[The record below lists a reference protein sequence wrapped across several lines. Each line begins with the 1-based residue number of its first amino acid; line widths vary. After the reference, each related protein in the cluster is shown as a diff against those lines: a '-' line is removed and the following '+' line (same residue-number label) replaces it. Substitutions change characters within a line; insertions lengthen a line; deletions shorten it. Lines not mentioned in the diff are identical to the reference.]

1 MASSSAKLSLLV
13 IPATQAKLRKRATMG
28 RPNFLAT
35 ERLQCP
41 HRMVTPPWGSRAFCW
56 TKTRVEV
63 EKSWKNQEIL
73 RCSFQRLEFANVHC
87 RHLTPHSLQ
96 LASIQ
101 GYAKARTSHKP
112 KWYWTEKKW
121 QLKYHAKYWTI
132 HDFRFPQ
139 LFIFFFPLNSPNF
152 GCPSPW

>member
-1 MASSSAKLSLLV
+1 MVSSSAKLSLLV

-35 ERLQCP
+35 ERLQGP
-41 HRMVTPPWGSRAFCW
+41 HRMVTPPWGSGAFCW

-63 EKSWKNQEIL
+63 EKSWKNQKNL

-112 KWYWTEKKW
+112 KWYWTEKKMTTKISCKILNYPW
-121 QLKYHAKYWTI
+121 LS
-132 HDFRFPQ
+132 FPSIVYI
-139 LFIFFFPLNSPNF
+139 LFPTEFPNF
-152 GCPSPW
+152 ECPSSW